1 MKEFFRGLISLI
13 IISIILGILV
23 GIPLYSRK
31 CKAIKEYHI
40 YDGNDVKN
48 EELIYGEFPLNEY
61 MNLNIIKNN
70 KPIFNYELNNNFIDI
85 TMSPFA
91 LLSFYLIAPVI
102 ILFAFLFI
110 IYLLIMLVDIIKK
123 IVNKFITK
131 QEKTYELGD
140 KTIPNLLVE
149 FPNDL
154 NIYSILLLRFG
165 HNYSIELKN
174 DFRAYIN
181 TLQYKRPIDELYEKY
196 IALLDTN
203 DEPKTF
209 LGIILPPSEHPL
221 KKEIDDRFNP
231 LLFDELL
238 QKGYIINPD
247 IQKTISSITKF
258 FFKYETKPI
267 ICTSKGFKL
276 KKELKKYEKKYLS
289 KKDPFTYSPEENL
302 YMTVLRNSPFI

>member
-23 GIPLYSRK
+23 GIPLYSNK
-31 CKAIKEYHI
+31 YKEIKEYHM
-40 YDGNDVKN
+40 YDNSDVSD
-48 EELIYGEFPLNEY
+48 EELIYGEFPFDEY
-61 MNLNIIKNN
+61 INLNIIKNDR
-70 KPIFNYELNNNFIDI
+70 PIFNYELNNSFIDI

-91 LLSFYLIAPVI
+91 LLAFYLITPVI
-102 ILFAFLFI
+102 IIFAFLFI

-140 KTIPNLLVE
+140 KTIPGLLVE

-165 HNYSIELKN
+165 QNYSIELKN
-174 DFRAYIN
+174 DFKTYLS
-181 TLQYKRPIDELYEKY
+181 TLPNKQPIDELYEKY

-203 DEPKTF
+203 DDPKTF
-209 LGIILPPSEHPL
+209 LGFKLSFSEHPL
-221 KKEIDDRFNP
+221 QKEIDDEFNP
-231 LLFDELL
+231 LLFDELF
-238 QKGYIINPD
+238 QNGYIINPQT
-247 IQKTISSITKF
+247 QKRISSIMTF
-258 FFKYETKPI
+258 LFRYEPKPI
-267 ICTSKGFKL
+267 IRTSKGMKL
-276 KKELKKYEKKYLS
+276 KKELKKYEKNYLS